1 MSRASRLRWKAA
13 RRFGE
18 RSTENA
24 PRPQPVQENGTPVL
38 DAAHRPPTGVVLRR
52 MIDRRPYRRYLLREV
67 FD

>member
-1 MSRASRLRWKAA
+1 
-13 RRFGE
+13 
-18 RSTENA
+18 
-24 PRPQPVQENGTPVL
+24 VQENGTPVL